1 MGTEHMYY
9 FVPVPDWWVP
19 GALIRSC
26 IFGAAIWI
34 LLLILPHPNGDEVSP
49 VCLATELHWFFMS
62 SLTVK
67 LNMVAQWL
75 ALLPHSKRVAG
86 LNPGPS
92 RVCSV
97 WSFSP
102 CVRVGLSLGTPVSS
116 HHQKTCMLGLLL
128 LSVPNWN
135 LQYVQFCLLDEVK
148 CVHTI

>member
-9 FVPVPDWWVP
+9 FVPVPDWWLP
-19 GALIRSC
+19 GALIRSW
-26 IFGAAIWI
+26 IFGAALWI
-34 LLLILPHPNGDEVSP
+34 LLLILPHPNCDEVAP

-67 LNMVAQWL
+67 LNMVAQWS

-102 CVRVGLSLGTPVSS
+102 CGFISGYSGFLPPSKDMYVRVITPVCA
-116 HHQKTCMLGLLL
+116 QLKPTICAILFIG
-128 LSVPNWN
+128 WN
-135 LQYVQFCLLDEVK
+135 IYV